1 MTSVKRKQ
9 TTIYQSDK
17 PFSKNWIKSYLFL
30 IVGTAILAFGYSCF
44 MTPYKITPGGIYG
57 ISIVLHY
64 KFGFPVGMA
73 ALCFN
78 LPLTLLGLRLLG
90 PRFGIKTFLG
100 FCLTALFTDGITWLF
115 GDDPLQL
122 GDDIILASLFGG
134 VVLGIG
140 VGFIFKAKASSG
152 GSDVIASILA
162 KYTKIPLGQQLMIVD
177 SCIVVLGF
185 LAFQDW
191 KVPLYSWTTIF
202 IMGKVIDVVMKGFSD
217 EKTVYIISDKYEE
230 IRTFIINDLDKSGT
244 VFNAKGLYTEQ
255 EKNVIFAVMNRRL
268 LPYLQEGVFKIDPQ
282 AFVTILDAYEIIG
295 NGFKRFSAEN

>member
-202 IMGKVIDVVMKGFSD
+202 IMGKVIDMVMKGFSD